1 MHQLKHR
8 KHQSESKSKTQLYLS
23 IRNPL
28 SSKILKDLKVMDRE
42 IYMHRETQYVI
53 MSVLLNLI
61 YRLSTIQ
68 IKIPT
73 SYFVYT
79 DREIIKLIWTGKNT
93 QNS

>member
-1 MHQLKHR
+1 MYEEDFIMRQ
-8 KHQSESKSKTQLYLS
+8 
-23 IRNPL
+23 IREITAGNPL

-61 YRLSTIQ
+61 YRLRTIQ